1 MLNIKKIVISLIL
14 VSGFATAGSFAQVG
28 AGYSKGDNDT
38 NNGTAFI
45 GLDVLGNL
53 GLRLEYSKNF
63 SEHSEFSKEDIS
75 RYGLFATYTLPLT
88 SAFSVTPKVGLTKT
102 DGDFEF
108 ADTVKT
114 VSDSS
119 TNFTY
124 GLEVNYHYNDL
135 ISLFVGYTDYGNKF
149 DDIGSVKASELD
161 SQNYT
166 FGIKL
171 DI

>member
-1 MLNIKKIVISLIL
+1 MKKIVTSLIL
-14 VSGFATAGSFAQVG
+14 VGSLAMAGSFAQVG
-28 AGYSKGDNDT
+28 AGYSKGDNDS
-38 NNGTAFI
+38 NNGTGFI
-45 GLDVLGNL
+45 GLNVLGNI

-88 SAFSVTPKVGLTKT
+88 SAFSVTPKIGLIKT
-102 DGDFEF
+102 DGEFEF
-108 ADTVKT
+108 VDTIGT
-114 VSDSS
+114 ISDSS

-124 GLEVNYHYNDL
+124 GLEVNYHYNEM

-161 SQNYT
+161 SANYT

>member
-1 MLNIKKIVISLIL
+1 MKKIVTSLIL
-14 VSGFATAGSFAQVG
+14 ICSLAVSGSFAQIG
-28 AGYSKGDNDT
+28 AGYSKGDNDS
-38 NNGTAFI
+38 NNGTGFI
-45 GLDVLGNL
+45 GLNVLGNI

-88 SAFSVTPKVGLTKT
+88 SAFSITPKAGLIKT
-102 DGDFEF
+102 DGEFEVV
-108 ADTVKT
+108 DTIKT
-114 VSDSS
+114 ISDSS

-124 GLEVNYHYNDL
+124 GLELNYHYNEM

-161 SQNYT
+161 SANYT

>member
-1 MLNIKKIVISLIL
+1 MLSLKKIAMSFIL
-14 VSGFATAGSFAQVG
+14 VSSLATAGSFAQVG
-28 AGYSKGDNDT
+28 AGYSKGDNKTD
-38 NNGTAFI
+38 NGTAFI
-45 GLDVLGNL
+45 GLDVLGNI

-63 SEHSEFSKEDIS
+63 SEHPEFSKEDIS

-88 SAFSVTPKVGLTKT
+88 SSFSVTPKAGLTKT

-114 VSDSS
+114 ISDSS

-124 GLEVNYHYNDL
+124 GLEVNYHYNAL
-135 ISLFVGYTDYGNKF
+135 LSFFIGYTDYGNKF
-149 DDIGSVKASELD
+149 DDIGSIKASELD

>member
-1 MLNIKKIVISLIL
+1 MTLVLTGSLAI
-14 VSGFATAGSFAQVG
+14 AGSFAQVG
-28 AGYSKGDNDT
+28 AGYSKDDNDGDT
-38 NNGTAFI
+38 GSAFV
-45 GLDVLGNL
+45 GVNVLSNI
-53 GLRLEYSKNF
+53 GLRLEYSKNI
-63 SEHSEFSKEDIS
+63 SENPEFSKEDIS

-88 SAFSVTPKVGLTKT
+88 SSFSVTPKAGLIKT
-102 DGDFEF
+102 DGEF
-108 ADTVKT
+108 TVKDTVDI

-166 FGIKL
+166 FGIKI

>member
-1 MLNIKKIVISLIL
+1 MKKIVTSLL
-14 VSGFATAGSFAQVG
+14 LTGSLAMAGSFAQVG
-28 AGYSKGDNDT
+28 LGYSQGDNDT
-38 NNGTAFI
+38 DNGTAFI
-45 GLDVLGNL
+45 GATVLGNI

-63 SEHSEFSKEDIS
+63 SDHPEFSKEDIS
-75 RYGLFATYTLPLT
+75 RYGLFATYTLPLN
-88 SAFSVTPKVGLTKT
+88 SSISITPKAGLTKS
-102 DGDFEF
+102 DGEFEVF
-108 ADTVKT
+108 DTIQT
-114 VSDSS
+114 VSDTS

-124 GLEVNYHYNDL
+124 GLELNYQYNEL

-149 DDIGSVKASELD
+149 DTIADVSASKLD

>member
-1 MLNIKKIVISLIL
+1 MKKIVTSLIL
-14 VSGFATAGSFAQVG
+14 IGSLAMAGSFAQVG
-28 AGYSKGDNDT
+28 AGYSKGDNDS
-38 NNGTAFI
+38 NNGTGFI
-45 GLDVLGNL
+45 GVNVLSNI

-88 SAFSVTPKVGLTKT
+88 SAFSVTPKIGLTKT
-102 DGDFEF
+102 DGEFEVV
-108 ADTVKT
+108 DTIKT

-124 GLEVNYHYNDL
+124 GLEVNYHYNEL

-161 SQNYT
+161 SANYT

>member
-1 MLNIKKIVISLIL
+1 MKKIIINLL
-14 VSGFATAGSFAQVG
+14 LAGSLAFAGGFAQVG
-28 AGYSKGDNDT
+28 AGYSRGDNKSD
-38 NNGTAFI
+38 NGTGFI
-45 GLDVLGNL
+45 GANIFGNL

-63 SEHSEFSKEDIS
+63 SEHPEFSKEDVS

-88 SAFSVTPKVGLTKT
+88 SAFSITPKAGLTKT

-108 ADTVKT
+108 ADTVEKVT
-114 VSDSS
+114 DSS

-124 GLEVNYHYNDL
+124 GLEVNYHYNEVV
-135 ISLFVGYTDYGNKF
+135 SFFVGYTDYGNKF
-149 DDIGSVKASELD
+149 DNIGSVKSSELD
-161 SQNYT
+161 SKNYT

>member
-1 MLNIKKIVISLIL
+1 MRKIITSLALTASLSMAGNL
-14 VSGFATAGSFAQVG
+14 VQIG
-28 AGYSKGDNDT
+28 AGYSQGDNNT

-45 GLDVLGNL
+45 GANILGDI

-63 SEHSEFSKEDIS
+63 SEHSAFSKEDIS
-75 RYGLFATYTLPLT
+75 RYGLFATYTLPLIYN
-88 SAFSVTPKVGLTKT
+88 FSITPKVGLTKN
-102 DGDFEF
+102 DEEF
-108 ADTVKT
+108 QVIDTFKT

-124 GLEVNYHYNDL
+124 GLEINYSYNDL
-135 ISLFVGYTDYGNKF
+135 LSLFVGYTDYGNKF
-149 DDIGSVKASELD
+149 DSIDSVNASKFD

>member
-1 MLNIKKIVISLIL
+1 MKKIVTSLIL
-14 VSGFATAGSFAQVG
+14 VGSLAMAGSFAQVG
-28 AGYSKGDNDT
+28 AGYSKGDSD
-38 NNGTAFI
+38 NGTAFV
-45 GLDVLGNL
+45 GLNVLGNL

-108 ADTVKT
+108 VDTIET
-114 VSDSS
+114 ISDSS

-124 GLEVNYHYNDL
+124 GLEVNYHYNEM
-135 ISLFVGYTDYGNKF
+135 ISLYVGYTDYGNKF

-161 SQNYT
+161 SANYT

-171 DI
+171 EI

>member
-1 MLNIKKIVISLIL
+1 MILSLLL
-14 VSGFATAGSFAQVG
+14 VGNLAIAGGFAQVG
-28 AGYSKGDNDT
+28 AGYSRGDNESD
-38 NNGTAFI
+38 NGTAFV
-45 GLDVLGNL
+45 GLNVLGNI

-63 SEHSEFSKEDIS
+63 SEHPAFTKEDIS
-75 RYGLFATYTLPLT
+75 RYGLFATYTIPLT
-88 SAFSVTPKVGLTKT
+88 SAFSITPKAGLTKT

-108 ADTVKT
+108 INTVEKVT
-114 VSDSS
+114 DSS

-124 GLEVNYHYNDL
+124 GLELNYQYND
-135 ISLFVGYTDYGNKF
+135 IVSLFVGYTDYGNKF

>member
-1 MLNIKKIVISLIL
+1 MKKIVSSLIL
-14 VSGFATAGSFAQVG
+14 LGSLAMAGSFAQVG
-28 AGYSKGDNDT
+28 AGYSQGDDESD
-38 NNGTAFI
+38 NGTAFI
-45 GLDVLGNL
+45 GMNVFGNL

-88 SAFSVTPKVGLTKT
+88 SSFSVTPKVGLTKT
-102 DGDFEF
+102 DGDFELV
-108 ADTVKT
+108 DTIET

-119 TNFTY
+119 TDFTY
-124 GLEVNYHYNDL
+124 GLEVNYHYNEM
-135 ISLFVGYTDYGNKF
+135 ISLYVGYTDYGNNF

-161 SQNYT
+161 SANYT

>member
-1 MLNIKKIVISLIL
+1 MNMKKIIISLL
-14 VSGFATAGSFAQVG
+14 LTGSLAMAGSFAQVG
-28 AGYSKGDNDT
+28 AGYSKGDNDGDI
-38 NNGTAFI
+38 GTAFI
-45 GLDVLGNL
+45 GLNVLSNI
-53 GLRLEYSKNF
+53 GLRLEYSKNI
-63 SEHSEFSKEDIS
+63 SEHPEFSKEDIS

-88 SAFSVTPKVGLTKT
+88 SAFSVTPKAGLIKT
-102 DGDFEF
+102 DGDF
-108 ADTVKT
+108 TVKETLET

-149 DDIGSVKASELD
+149 DDIGSVKSSELD

-166 FGIKL
+166 FGVKL
-171 DI
+171 DF

>member
-1 MLNIKKIVISLIL
+1 MKKIVTSLIL
-14 VSGFATAGSFAQVG
+14 VGSFAMAGSFAQIG
-28 AGYSKGDNDT
+28 AGYSQGDNDSD
-38 NNGTAFI
+38 NGTAFV
-45 GLDVLGNL
+45 GLNVLGNL

-63 SEHSEFSKEDIS
+63 SEHAQFSKEDIS

-102 DGDFEF
+102 DGEFEF
-108 ADTVKT
+108 VDTIQT

-119 TNFTY
+119 TDFTY
-124 GLEVNYHYNDL
+124 GLEVNYHYNEM

-161 SQNYT
+161 SANYT

-171 DI
+171 EI